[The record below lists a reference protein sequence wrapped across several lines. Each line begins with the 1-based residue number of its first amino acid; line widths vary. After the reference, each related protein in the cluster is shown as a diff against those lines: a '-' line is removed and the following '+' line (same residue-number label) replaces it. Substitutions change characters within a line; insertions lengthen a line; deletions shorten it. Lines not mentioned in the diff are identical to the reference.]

1 MVGSDLLMRSLREV
15 ATTATGALFLTTD
28 FFLGCTAFDLTAAL
42 GITALGITALGLAIT
57 FGFETGLGF
66 ATGLGTAVALG
77 PLPLRASKI
86 N

>member
-28 FFLGCTAFDLTAAL
+28 FFLGCTTFGLTAV
-42 GITALGITALGLAIT
+42 LGITALGLAIT
-57 FGFETGLGF
+57 FGFVATFGF
-66 ATGLGTAVALG
+66 ATGLGAAVALG

>member
-1 MVGSDLLMRSLREV
+1 MVGSDLLIRSLREV
-15 ATTATGALFLTTD
+15 AAAATGALLLTAG
-28 FFLGCTAFDLTAAL
+28 FFLGGAT
-42 GITALGITALGLAIT
+42 LGLAITLGFETTFGLVTT

-66 ATGLGTAVALG
+66 ATGLGTAVTLG